1 MRPFENR
8 PSARSVRCSLSAS
21 PRTFL
26 SGSAESSS
34 LYAIGVRSVWILGLG
49 AAFLMLSGCALL
61 PGGAAMDPA
70 GPADIVF
77 QGGTIYTV
85 DAENADASAVA
96 VRGDLIVAVG
106 DRDDMKGL
114 IGDSTRVVE
123 LGEGALTPGF
133 IDAHGHLTM
142 VMVLLD
148 LLNASSPPVGPMN
161 SVEEIVAALK
171 TRIAANDIPP
181 GETVSGYGYDDSLL
195 AEERHPTRADLDRAS
210 TEHPIILMH
219 VSGHLATANS
229 RALEMVGID
238 AGTEDPPGGVIRRRP
253 GSREPNG
260 VLEEVAATLAL
271 TKILGGDG
279 GFSSPQAF
287 VGALN
292 RAIDYHAS
300 FGVTTIQDGASNPET
315 VAGLS
320 GVAAVQPLAVDV
332 AAYPVGNA
340 MTDEDS
346 LESFGYSP
354 DYVGGFRV
362 AGVKFVLDGS
372 PQGRTAWMSEPY
384 SEGPPGHG
392 SDYVAYPII
401 EPDHYLKQSARLL
414 QAGIPIIV
422 HSNGDAAI
430 DLMIQS
436 VDEGLAG
443 AEKDHRSVT
452 IHSQLTRMDQLDS
465 MARLGI
471 IPSFFSAHSYFWG
484 DWHRRS
490 FGDARAMSI
499 SPTASALERGV
510 TFTLHNDAPVVP
522 PHMLRLIEIT
532 VDRRTREGVVL
543 GEGERISFEQALKA
557 VTLDAAYGYFEED
570 RKGSIS
576 VGKQA
581 DLVVLATDPRKVPV
595 QEISEIEILETIAR
609 GKTVYSSTASD

>member
-1 MRPFENR
+1 MRPFDGHR
-8 PSARSVRCSLSAS
+8 SARPIRSTLSCTLRQTTFDTGASLAPLAS
-21 PRTFL
+21 LTSWML
-26 SGSAESSS
+26 S
-34 LYAIGVRSVWILGLG
+34 LG
-49 AAFLMLSGCALL
+49 ALFLMLSGCALL
-61 PGGAAMDPA
+61 PGGVAMDPA
-70 GPADIVF
+70 GPADVVF

-85 DAENADASAVA
+85 DAKNAGASAVA
-96 VRGDLIVAVG
+96 VRGETIVAVG
-106 DRDDMKGL
+106 DRDEMKGL
-114 IGDSTRVVE
+114 IGDSTRIVE

-142 VMVLLD
+142 VMVMLD
-148 LLNASSPPVGPMN
+148 LLNASSPPVGPMD
-161 SVEEIVAALK
+161 SVEEIVAAIK
-171 TRIAANDIPP
+171 ARIAEQEIPP
-181 GETVSGYGYDDSLL
+181 GEMVSGYGYDDSLL
-195 AEERHPTRADLDRAS
+195 AEGRHPTRADLDRAS
-210 TEHPIILMH
+210 TEHPIMLMH

-229 RALEMVGID
+229 MALEAVGIN
-238 AGTEDPPGGVIRRRP
+238 AGSEDPPGGVIRRRP

-260 VLEEVAATLAL
+260 VLEETAASVALE
-271 TKILGGDG
+271 KGLGADG

-287 VGALN
+287 VSALN

-300 FGVTTIQDGASNPET
+300 FGITTIQDGASNPQT
-315 VAGLS
+315 VAGLR
-320 GVAAVQPLAVDV
+320 GVAAMQPLAVDV
-332 AAYPVGNA
+332 AAYLVGNV
-340 MTDEDS
+340 MKDEDS
-346 LESFGYSP
+346 PEAFGYSRT
-354 DYVGGFRV
+354 YTGGFRV

-384 SEGPPGHG
+384 DEGPPGHG
-392 SDYVAYPII
+392 NDYVAYPII
-401 EPDHYLKQSARLL
+401 EPGHYLKQSARLL

-436 VDEGLAG
+436 VDEGLGG

-471 IPSFFSAHSYFWG
+471 IPSFFSAHSFFWG

-499 SPTASALERGV
+499 SPTGSALKRGIP
-510 TFTLHNDAPVVP
+510 FTLHNDAPIVP

-532 VDRRTREGVVL
+532 VGRRTRDGVVL
-543 GEGERISFEQALKA
+543 GEDERISFEEALRA
-557 VTLDAAYGYFEED
+557 VTLDAAYSYFEED

-581 DLVVLATDPRKVPV
+581 DLVVLGADPQKVPV
-595 QEISEIEILETIAR
+595 GEISEIEIIETLAR
-609 GKTVYSSTASD
+609 GKTVYSSTEAR